1 MARKSQ
7 RTWNF
12 SGGVVH
18 HGLAWLVPTLELA
31 AVHALTGPA
40 VLSFGFYHFARIL
53 LLTYKPGPK
62 FAIRN
67 ATGLSD
73 TNVSAVDAS
82 VMLADFI
89 SNKFSGTRA

>member
-1 MARKSQ
+1 MVSTDTREDS
-7 RTWNF
+7 
-12 SGGVVH
+12 SV
-18 HGLAWLVPTLELA
+18 
-31 AVHALTGPA
+31 LTETT
-40 VLSFGFYHFARIL
+40 VLSFGFYHFACIL

-82 VMLADFI
+82 IMLADST
-89 SNKFSGTRA
+89 SNKSSTMPV